1 MKITEY
7 YNRKALRHVEGEV
20 RPGKDGV
27 PVLKG
32 AHSRR
37 PDFYNPDSGVDY
49 EPTGTVVE
57 GRPFEAK
64 VRYDGKYKR
73 TNSTVFPDNWD
84 AEKITSEVEQIVKKE
99 VTNIPGGHDFV
110 GTDSS
115 GEIEIKG
122 RANVKANGKIT
133 VVTAYPLIK

>member
-99 VTNIPGGHDFV
+99 VPNIPGRHPF
-110 GTDSS
+110 S
-115 GEIEIKG
+115 GESTEGFTIEG
-122 RANVKANGKIT
+122 HANVKANGKIT
-133 VVTAYPLIK
+133 VATAYPIIK